1 MSLKSSRPVPDTEAY
16 QFIVDN
22 INGNSLYKENLP
34 EDFCFPCKSAIAVL
48 IASSAKTLQCIL
60 TGGKASSS
68 AMSVFLISVCHLLYP
83 LLFLS

>member
-1 MSLKSSRPVPDTEAY
+1 MITSYIYVSEGVH
-16 QFIVDN
+16 
-22 INGNSLYKENLP
+22 LP

-68 AMSVFLISVCHLLYP
+68 SGVAAVALDMAKKKNVEKINRKLQ
-83 LLFLS
+83 